1 MPLNALRACAEKMRL
16 LWKPSIRLI
25 GRPRYHLCENG
36 DLDCHPCSPASMRSN
51 RRSNRCAVAFFIAP
65 ENSGSLRYSVMAVE
79 LTMKTVKYFV
89 TLTAGI
95 ALLWSSGPLLAQTA
109 SDVAEQELEL
119 KKKELEL
126 EKSKVEEQKLQ
137 QLEVEKAK
145 LDVEK
150 QKLELEQARRDLQV
164 KETQDRLEMQLQGDV
179 FFDTNQAVIKPG
191 AKDTLDKVAIILAA
205 FPTGKVIVTGHADS
219 RGSNAMNLK
228 LSRDRA
234 EAVKTWLLAKTGAS
248 SERVIAIGEGE
259 DAPVASD
266 DTPEGRQLNRR
277 VDISVAK

>member
-1 MPLNALRACAEKMRL
+1 
-16 LWKPSIRLI
+16 
-25 GRPRYHLCENG
+25 
-36 DLDCHPCSPASMRSN
+36 
-51 RRSNRCAVAFFIAP
+51 
-65 ENSGSLRYSVMAVE
+65 
-79 LTMKTVKYFV
+79 MKTVKYFV
-89 TLTAGI
+89 TLTAGF

-109 SDVAEQELEL
+109 NDVAAQELEL

-126 EKSKVEEQKLQ
+126 EKSKVEGQAASDVAAQELELKKKELELEKSKAEGQKLQ

-150 QKLELEQARRDLQV
+150 QKLELEKAKRDLQV
-164 KETQDRLEMQLQGDV
+164 KETQDRIDMQLQGDV
-179 FFDTNQAVIKPG
+179 FFDTNQAVIKPS
-191 AKDTLDKVAIILAA
+191 AKDTLDKVAIVLAA
-205 FPTGKVIVTGHADS
+205 FPTGKVVVTGHADS

-228 LSRDRA
+228 LSHDRA
-234 EAVKTWLLAKTGAS
+234 EAVKTWLLAKSGVS

-259 DAPVASD
+259 DAPIASD